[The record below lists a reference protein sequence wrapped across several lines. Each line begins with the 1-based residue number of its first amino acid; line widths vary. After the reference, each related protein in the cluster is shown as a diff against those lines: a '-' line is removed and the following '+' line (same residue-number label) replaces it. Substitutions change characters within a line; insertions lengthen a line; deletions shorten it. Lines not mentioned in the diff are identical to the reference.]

1 MYQVISK
8 YIQKHKKIYFLIVLF
23 FLIDYFLY
31 IQPVREMRKII
42 TLMQE
47 NTLTQAHIF
56 YLLFFLTLLILVN
69 YVFSSLWSVFLF
81 SYSSR
86 FYFQWKEKMFLKI
99 LGMRRFFF
107 HKISMGDMLTRF
119 TTDVRSLTDAIGYGL
134 MIFFFALGTLF
145 FVTGQMLLISWKV
158 TLVSLL
164 PILLGSILMNKIME
178 KLDAFYEEQREKV
191 SFLNTEILERVEGV
205 RVIRAYGK
213 KEQLSKNFEEKIQ
226 ALAKVKRKRN
236 FLGTLMPRICFFFYG
251 LCMLFLLLYGSF
263 LFKTG
268 EVKVPDLVALQLYS
282 VMLIEPM
289 FMVSDFLVV
298 FRSGK
303 ISFEKLQE
311 FLSETDEME
320 ENGSV
325 QLENFESLVFQNYSF
340 AYPKDTKQQASE
352 ESKENLQNAHVLKN
366 INFTLKKGQT
376 LGIVGKT
383 ASGKT
388 SLILQLLRQYP
399 LGQGK
404 LLLNGKEIETYQRE
418 SIEKHIAYVPQEHF
432 LFSKS
437 VYENVKIGK
446 LSASEEEIQKALELA
461 SFSEDLER
469 MSAGRDTLVG
479 EKGVAISGGQKQRIL
494 LARAFLKNAE
504 ILILDDALSAV
515 DMKTEAHIIQSI
527 QKERKGKTNIL
538 LAHRFSAVMSAD
550 CILVLDGGEIV
561 EQGTHEELL
570 NNKAWYYE
578 QYQRQKIKEDGT

>member
-1 MYQVISK
+1 MYQVISN
-8 YIQKHKKIYFLIVLF
+8 YIKKHKKIYFLIVVF

-42 TLMQE
+42 TWMQE
-47 NTLTQAHIF
+47 DKLTQAHVLH
-56 YLLFFLTLLILVN
+56 LLFFLTLLILVN
-69 YVFSSLWSVFLF
+69 YVFSSLWSVLLF
-81 SYSSR
+81 GYSSR

-99 LGMRRFFF
+99 LKMRRFFF

-134 MIFFFALGTLF
+134 MIFFFAVGTLF
-145 FVTGQMLLISWKV
+145 FVTGQMLLISWKI

-164 PILLGSILMNKIME
+164 PILIGSVLMNKIME
-178 KLDAFYEEQREKV
+178 KLDACYEEQREKV
-191 SFLNTEILERVEGV
+191 SFLNTEVLERVEGV

-236 FLGTLMPRICFFFYG
+236 VLGTLMPRICFFFYG
-251 LCMLFLLLYGSF
+251 FCVLFLLLYGSF
-263 LFKTG
+263 LFKAG

-282 VMLIEPM
+282 FMLIEPM

-311 FLSETDEME
+311 FLTETDEME
-320 ENGSV
+320 ENGTS

-340 AYPKDTKQQASE
+340 AYPKDPTKE
-352 ESKENLQNAHVLKN
+352 KDEKKERIQNVSVLKN
-366 INFTLKKGQT
+366 INLTLKKGQT

-383 ASGKT
+383 AAGKT

-404 LLLNGKEIETYQRE
+404 LLLNGKEIQTYKRE

-437 VYENVKIGK
+437 VYENVKIGD
-446 LSASEEEIQKALELA
+446 LSASEKDIQKALELA

-469 MSAGRDTLVG
+469 MSEGRDTLVG

-538 LAHRFSAVMSAD
+538 LAHRFSAVMAAD
-550 CILVLDGGEIV
+550 HILVLDEGTIV
-561 EQGTHEELL
+561 EEGTHEELL
-570 NNKAWYYE
+570 QNKAWYYE
-578 QYQRQKIKEDGT
+578 QYQRQKIKEDAE